1 MCSGLGCYSN
11 ADDVSEFNVTQDADD
26 FPDVNDNPDAFL
38 DFDFSLITLE
48 VNDGNVDYDEVSN
61 VSPNSSDIREA
72 SVSSGG
78 RDLFIGR
85 SRQKIKQELASPNGS
100 KIEGIVRSKLEPVFS
115 FSASSVEIL
124 PEGNC

>member
-1 MCSGLGCYSN
+1 MFHPAVAIS
-11 ADDVSEFNVTQDADD
+11 
-26 FPDVNDNPDAFL
+26 
-38 DFDFSLITLE
+38 
-48 VNDGNVDYDEVSN
+48 
-61 VSPNSSDIREA
+61 A

-100 KIEGIVRSKLEPVFS
+100 KIEGIVRNKLEPVFS

-124 PEGNC
+124 PEGDRKVNLSVFLMLSFQFEMY